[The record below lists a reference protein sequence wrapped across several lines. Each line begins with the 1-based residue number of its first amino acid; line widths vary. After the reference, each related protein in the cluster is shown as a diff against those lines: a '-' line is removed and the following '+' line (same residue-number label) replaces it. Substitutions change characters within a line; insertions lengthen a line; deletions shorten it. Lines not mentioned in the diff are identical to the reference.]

1 MPGYFDRPIFILG
14 LPRSGTSMIAGALKI
29 SGAWAGTTVP
39 GGGTANPK
47 GFFEHIVLREHII
60 KRVLRETGCDPLGV
74 SKLPP
79 TNLRF
84 ETPNLENVIRE
95 IIKLDGY
102 RFDRPWLY
110 KDVKLTLLWPLFV
123 AAFPSA
129 TWVIVR
135 REPRD
140 IVNSCLR
147 TSFMKQHSTDTS
159 YWENFIKEYLLRIS
173 LLKATG
179 ARLLEV
185 QSEDVISG
193 KLDGLQ
199 SMITQLGLVFDKEA
213 LVDFISPD
221 FWHKASPL
229 ANDSHV

>member
-1 MPGYFDRPIFILG
+1 MPDYFERPIFILG

-29 SGAWAGTTVP
+29 SGAWTGTTVP

-60 KRVLRETGCDPLGV
+60 KRVLSETGCDPLGV
-74 SKLPP
+74 IKLPP
-79 TNLRF
+79 PNLRF
-84 ETPNLENVIRE
+84 ETPNLGKVISE
-95 IIKLDGY
+95 IIRLDGY

-110 KDVKLTLLWPLFV
+110 KDVKLTLLWPLFFR
-123 AAFPSA
+123 AFPSA

-140 IVNSCLR
+140 IINSCLR
-147 TSFMKQHSTDTS
+147 TSFMKQHSTDIK
-159 YWENFIKEYLLRIS
+159 YWENFINEYLLRIS
-173 LLKATG
+173 LLKESG
-179 ARLLEV
+179 ARFLEV
-185 QSEDVISG
+185 QSEDVIAG
-193 KLDGLQ
+193 KLDNMQ
-199 SMITQLGLVFDKEA
+199 NMISQLGLVFNKSA

-229 ANDSHV
+229 ANDARV